1 MSALG
6 SLRALPALLRA
17 GVLEA
22 VAYRAETLVWALT
35 STMPLIMLALFEA
48 VAQGGPLGRYGA
60 PQFTAYFLATF
71 VVRQL
76 TSSWVSWQINMEVR
90 DGTLAARLLRPVHP
104 VMAYAAESL
113 APMPL
118 RAAVSLPVAVVLL
131 AVVGSQQLASD
142 PVVWMLWGVSV
153 VGAWLISLFVSLAI
167 GALAFFMEQATRVMD
182 LWLTVYF
189 VLSGYLIPVDLF
201 PHAARV
207 AIDFLPFRY
216 QIGLPVELMV
226 GVHGRAE
233 AFSLVGRQWIF
244 VLLTA
249 WIVRLLWR
257 RGLARFAAYGG

>member
-1 MSALG
+1 
-6 SLRALPALLRA
+6 
-17 GVLEA
+17 
-22 VAYRAETLVWALT
+22 RAEMVVWALT
-35 STMPLIMLALFEA
+35 STMPLIMLALFDA
-48 VAQGGPLGRYGA
+48 VARDGPLGRYGE
-60 PQFTAYFLATF
+60 PQLTAYFLATF

-104 VMAYAAESL
+104 AVAYAAESM

-118 RAAVSLPVAVVLL
+118 RAVVAVPVAVVLL
-131 AVVGSQQLASD
+131 VLVGSRQLTTD
-142 PVVWMLWGVSV
+142 PVVWGLWGVSV

-167 GALAFFMEQATRVMD
+167 GALAFFIEQATRVMD

-201 PHAARV
+201 PPAVRV
-207 AIDFLPFRY
+207 VLDYLPFRY

-226 GVHGRAE
+226 GAHGRAE
-233 AFSLVGRQWIF
+233 ALSLVGRQWIF
-244 VLLTA
+244 VLVTA
-249 WIVRLLWR
+249 WIVRLFWR

>member
-1 MSALG
+1 VSALG
-6 SLRALPALLRA
+6 SLRVLPALLRA

-22 VAYRAETLVWALT
+22 IAYRAEMVVWALT
-35 STMPLIMLALFEA
+35 STMPLIMLALFDA
-48 VAQGGPLGRYGA
+48 VARDGPLGRYGE
-60 PQFTAYFLATF
+60 PQLTAYFLATF

-104 VMAYAAESL
+104 AVAYAAESM

-118 RAAVSLPVAVVLL
+118 RAVVAVPVAVVLL
-131 AVVGSQQLASD
+131 VLVGSRQLTTD
-142 PVVWMLWGVSV
+142 PVVWGLWGVSV

-167 GALAFFMEQATRVMD
+167 GALAFFIEQATRVMD

-201 PHAARV
+201 PPAVRV
-207 AIDFLPFRY
+207 VLDYLPFRY

-226 GVHGRAE
+226 GAHGRAE
-233 AFSLVGRQWIF
+233 ALSLVGRQWIF
-244 VLLTA
+244 VLVTA
-249 WIVRLLWR
+249 WIVRLFWR